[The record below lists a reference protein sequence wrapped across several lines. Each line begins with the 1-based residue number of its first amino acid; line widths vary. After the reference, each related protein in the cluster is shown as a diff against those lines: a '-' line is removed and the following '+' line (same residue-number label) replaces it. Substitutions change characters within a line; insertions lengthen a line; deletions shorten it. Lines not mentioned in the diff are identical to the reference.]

1 MLDRHRLPP
10 SWLPFRKA
18 QARSA
23 AVGAPSRTIWRI
35 SLAVPETELQWRP
48 GLLMHGL
55 QRLPVSFEIDERQ
68 PPANFITPH
77 AGS

>member
-1 MLDRHRLPP
+1 MIA
-10 SWLPFRKA
+10 SM
-18 QARSA
+18 SA
-23 AVGAPSRTIWRI
+23 AMSGGSPRSGFSFARRMARRTTPGTVGG
-35 SLAVPETELQWRP
+35 RP

-55 QRLPVSFEIDERQ
+55 QRLPVSFELDERQ